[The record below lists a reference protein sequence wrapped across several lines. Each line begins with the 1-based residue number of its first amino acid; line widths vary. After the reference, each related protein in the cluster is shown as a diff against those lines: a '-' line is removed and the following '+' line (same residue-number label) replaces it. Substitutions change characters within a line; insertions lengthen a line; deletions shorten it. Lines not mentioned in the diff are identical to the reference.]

1 MDKNLTIKDKILY
14 FIENQNIKKEDFY
27 KITGISASNFKGLGL
42 KSEIGGEKIVKI
54 LTCYPFLNPEWLL
67 TGNGSMLKEN
77 TGKSQQ
83 KAPPPD
89 HQYLIDLVEYQKKH
103 IASLEKEVSQLKKE
117 YTTGETLRMVSEPIE
132 QLKK

>member
-1 MDKNLTIKDKILY
+1 MDKNLTIKEKILY
-14 FIENQNIKKEDFY
+14 FIENQYIKKEDFY

-54 LTCYPFLNPEWLL
+54 LTCYPILNPEWLL
-67 TGNGSMLKEN
+67 TGNGSMLKQ
-77 TGKSQQ
+77 KSGSE
-83 KAPPPD
+83 KPEPPPPD
-89 HQYLIDLVEYQKKH
+89 HHYLIDLVEYQKKH